1 MRRSGH
7 GKRTHRERLGRS
19 RFGFRFGGYLK
30 RGCRRMG
37 GALRQREGRRGNGRH
52 CVLSGSLLS
61 LPCLN
66 DQARK
71 LRRRQRHQPRIL
83 GRDRHLE
90 KCRADTI
97 QFKNG
102 QRRLPAAQ
110 GIFQQRRR
118 QGQRLFGGEGS
129 GAHDLG
135 RKLVNHISNR
145 ERRVGWRG
153 TGDGERGHAGGR
165 IDRRRGNRL
174 LARCFKKGVAAD
186 LKRRCTGGSLQC
198 GRCLHEGMTGIHR
211 ARHARMGFREVLS
224 TCLGRF
230 RGTGFALEQT
240 SERKTHQRM
249 KRPDSAK

>member
-1 MRRSGH
+1 
-7 GKRTHRERLGRS
+7 
-19 RFGFRFGGYLK
+19 
-30 RGCRRMG
+30 MG
-37 GALRQREGRRGNGRH
+37 GELRQRERRRGSGMH
-52 CVLSGSLLS
+52 CVLSSSLLS
-61 LPCLN
+61 LSCLK
-66 DQARK
+66 DQARE
-71 LRRRQRHQPRIL
+71 LCRRQRHQPWIL
-83 GRDRHLE
+83 GRDGHLE
-90 KCRADTI
+90 KCRTDTI
-97 QFKNG
+97 QFKHG

-118 QGQRLFGGEGS
+118 QGQWLFGGEGS

-153 TGDGERGHAGGR
+153 AGDGERGHAGGR

-174 LARCFKKGVAAD
+174 LARCFKKGIAAD
-186 LKRRCTGGSLQC
+186 LEWRGTGGSLQC
-198 GRCLHEGMTGIHR
+198 GRCLHEGVTGIHR
-211 ARHARMGFREVLS
+211 VRHARMRFREVLL